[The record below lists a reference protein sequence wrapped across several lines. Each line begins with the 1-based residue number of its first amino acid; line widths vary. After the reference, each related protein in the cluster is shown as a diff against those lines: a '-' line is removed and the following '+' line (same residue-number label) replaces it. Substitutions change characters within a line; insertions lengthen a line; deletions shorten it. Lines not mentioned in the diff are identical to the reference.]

1 MTLSVEAIRD
11 CLDGEIPAVIAT
23 CSGDGMPNGSYVSQV
38 QYIDADHIALTYQFF
53 NKTRKNI
60 LANPVA
66 MLIVAS
72 PMTAA
77 RYYIQVRYLR
87 TEKEGALFENM
98 KAKLAGIASHTGM
111 SGVFRLQGAD
121 VYQVIEVMA
130 EPGQSVLPTPPRR
143 SLLASVRS
151 FSQSTQRWSELSEL
165 LDGALGEIETHFGIS
180 HSMIHWLDESGQRL
194 YLVASRGYAQSGVGS
209 EIQLGQ
215 GVIGVTA
222 SARTSIRVTHTT
234 AEYSYSRAARESVRQ
249 SQLADRLEAEIPLPG
264 LAAPGSQLAVPIVA
278 RSQLLGVLYL
288 EAEAES
294 KFGYDEEDAFVTIA
308 QHLGLAA
315 QSLTQSSER
324 VVDISRRPAAANPPL
339 QNKESES
346 TQLTGNPVSIRH
358 YAADDTIFVGDDYLI
373 KGVAG
378 AILWKLLNE
387 FQKHGRSE
395 FTNRELRLD
404 TTLPL
409 PDLSSNLEARLIL
422 LQRRLAERCAA
433 LGIEKTGRGRF
444 RLRVAR
450 PVKLLEVA

>member
-143 SLLASVRS
+143 SLLASVRT
-151 FSQSTQRWSELSEL
+151 FSRSTQRWSELSEL

-450 PVKLLEVA
+450 PVQLLEVA

>member
-1 MTLSVEAIRD
+1 VTLSVEAIRD

-23 CSGDGMPNGSYVSQV
+23 CSSDGMPNGSYVSQV
-38 QYIDADHIALTYQFF
+38 QYIDANHIALTYQFF
-53 NKTRKNI
+53 NKTRQNI
-60 LANPVA
+60 LANPQA

-72 PMTAA
+72 PVTAA
-77 RYYIQVRYLR
+77 RYHIQVRYLR

-111 SGVFRLQGAD
+111 SGVFKLQGAD
-121 VYQVIEVMA
+121 VYEVIEVTA

-143 SLLASVRS
+143 SLLGPVRS
-151 FSQSTQRWSELSEL
+151 FSQSTQRWSELSDL
-165 LDGALGEIETHFGIS
+165 LEGALGEIETQFGVS

-194 YLVASRGYAQSGVGS
+194 YLVASRGYAQSGIGS

-222 SARTSIRVTHTT
+222 SARTSIRITHTT
-234 AEYSYSRAARESVRQ
+234 AEYSYSRAARESIRQ
-249 SQLADRLEAEIPLPG
+249 SKLADRLEAEIPLAG
-264 LAAPGSQLAVPIVA
+264 LAAPGSQLAVPIIA

-288 EAEAES
+288 EHEAES
-294 KFGYDEEDAFVTIA
+294 QFGYDEEDAFVTIA

-315 QSLTQSSER
+315 QSLAQGAER
-324 VVDISRRPAAANPPL
+324 VVDISRGRAGKPASQPDETTASA
-339 QNKESES
+339 SS
-346 TQLTGNPVSIRH
+346 AGAPVSIRH
-358 YAADDTIFVGDDYLI
+358 YAADDTIFIGDDYLI

-387 FQKHGRSE
+387 FQQHGRSE

-404 TTLPL
+404 AALPL
-409 PDLSSNLEARLIL
+409 PDLSNNLEARLIL
-422 LQRRLAERCAA
+422 LQRRLAERCPL

-444 RLRVAR
+444 RLRVTR
-450 PVKLLEVA
+450 PVKLLEVS